1 MEARIEELAKQLRQS
16 PNSFTKQRELMSVL
30 RSSKIRRSELVNE
43 FGSDLLEKSRSKL
56 GDEG

>member
-16 PNSFTKQRELMSVL
+16 PNSFAKQRELMSVL
-30 RSSKIRRSELVNE
+30 RSSKIRRSDLVNE
-43 FGSDLLEKSRSKL
+43 FGGKLLEKSRSKL